1 MRGTRRWGERK
12 RVSPMDQCC
21 EGGALAMTW
30 WIIPAFDDSEWK
42 PVVAECKWGNPLHEG
57 KFLHRAP
64 PMCSSNAL
72 HSSEGV
78 E

>member
-1 MRGTRRWGERK
+1 
-12 RVSPMDQCC
+12 
-21 EGGALAMTW
+21 MTW